1 MDCNLKGRIVGDLTA
16 HIVFCYRCF
25 LPDLT
30 GFTKLRCVRPN
41 KTAKKQFKRKTSAD
55 NLKYLYPAPSGCLS
69 SPSKCHLPRWLM
81 VAEREGF
88 EPSVG
93 VNLHTLSKRA
103 PSTARPPLLQGVRP
117 VSNGS
122 TGCKQFISA
131 IYPRLRNCQGYSNN
145 KRPRTRPLI
154 RRWSRPETKRFVF

>member
-1 MDCNLKGRIVGDLTA
+1 MHFNLKGRIVGDLTA

-41 KTAKKQFKRKTSAD
+41 KTAKKIFKRTISAGK
-55 NLKYLYPAPSGCLS
+55 LKYLYPAPSGCLS

-103 PSTARPPLLQGVRP
+103 PSTARPPLQRVIAIKS
-117 VSNGS
+117 SNS
-122 TGCKQFISA
+122 LSA
-131 IYPRLRNCQGYSNN
+131 ERAYVQW
-145 KRPRTRPLI
+145 PL
-154 RRWSRPETKRFVF
+154 SLL